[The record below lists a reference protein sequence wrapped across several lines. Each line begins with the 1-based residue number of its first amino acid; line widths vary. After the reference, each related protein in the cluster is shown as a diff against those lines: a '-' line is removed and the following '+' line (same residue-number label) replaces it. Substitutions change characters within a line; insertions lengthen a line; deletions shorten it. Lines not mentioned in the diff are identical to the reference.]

1 MIILIR
7 HVNVHACIKKF
18 QRIFMNKFIQ
28 RIIRFSLQHRYL
40 VFFMTA
46 VLAVIGYIS
55 YKNTP
60 VETFPDVTNTQ
71 IVIIAQWNGRSA
83 EEVEKFVTIPLEVVL
98 NSVQKKSNLRTTSA
112 FGLSYIRI
120 IFDDG
125 VEDAFARQ
133 QVLSRLGGADL
144 PDGVKPDVQPPY
156 GPTGEIYRYTLKSS
170 TKNIRELTTIQNWV
184 LDRAFKSVPGVADV
198 NSFGGEEKTFE
209 VSVNPELL
217 SKYNLSALDIYSAIA
232 KSNINVGGDVIE
244 KNGQSYIVRG
254 IGVLK
259 NIDDIKNIFIDK
271 KNGVALLVGNIADVI
286 ESGKPRM
293 GKVSRDT
300 DQSDVIEGIV
310 VMRKGENPSE
320 VLEKVRAKVKDLNE
334 NVLPKDVKIDT
345 FYDRTNLMDYAQE
358 TVLHNLFEGIVLV
371 TLIVLIFMAD
381 WRTTITVAVIIPL
394 SLLFAFMLLR
404 FNGMSANLLSLGAI
418 DFGIIIDGA
427 VVMVEGLFVA
437 LDYRAREVGMEKFNK
452 LAKLGLFKTTGTE
465 MGKSI
470 FFSKL
475 IILTCLIPIFAFQKV
490 EGKMFSPLAYTLGFA
505 LLGALLF
512 TLTLVP
518 ALSSI
523 LLRKNVREKHNPVVK
538 FFENGVSKLLNIVY
552 RSQKTSVLIAFSFM
566 VICFFSSKFLGSEF
580 LPELNEGALWVE
592 AELPMSVSLNEAD
605 SVSQKMIAG
614 ISSFPEVKQVLSQIG
629 RTNDGTD
636 PKGFFNIQLQVDLK
650 NKKDWKRNITE
661 DALIDEMDKKL
672 NIIPGL
678 VLNYSQPIRD
688 NVEEAVAGVNA
699 ALAVKIFGDDFNTLD
714 SLSKQVLHNLK
725 DVKGVED
732 LGILKN
738 LGQPEFRIQLDQQ
751 KMALYGINTADA
763 NAAIEMA
770 IGGKAATELYEGER
784 KFDIRVRYQKDYR
797 NTQDAIEQIMIPT
810 DDGAKIPLKEIATMQ
825 TLTGPAF
832 IYRDNNMR
840 YIAVKFS
847 VRDRDLG
854 STIAEAQQKVN
865 AAIKLPRGYIATW
878 NGEFENQQRA
888 NGTLARVVPI
898 CLLLV
903 FIILFITFGN
913 VKDALLTLANV
924 PFALI
929 GGILALLFTGMN
941 FSISA
946 GIGFIALFGVCIQNG
961 VILISVFRKNLENK
975 MPLEEAIKTGV
986 ISRVRP
992 VVMTALMAAI
1002 GLFPAA
1008 IATGIGSE
1016 TQKPL
1021 ARVVIGGLATSTLLT
1036 LLILPVMYA
1045 LVHKSIHN
1053 RNKKKLLAKTEPL
1066 KV

>member
-1 MIILIR
+1 
-7 HVNVHACIKKF
+7 
-18 QRIFMNKFIQ
+18 MNKFIK
-28 RIIRFSLQHRYL
+28 RIIHFSLRHRYL

-46 VLAVIGYIS
+46 ILAVLGFIS

-71 IVIIAQWNGRSA
+71 IVIIAQWAGRSA
-83 EEVEKFVTIPLEVVL
+83 EEVEKFVTIPLEVSL
-98 NSVQKKSNLRTTSA
+98 NSVQKKANLRSTSA

-120 IFDDG
+120 IFDDD
-125 VEDAFARQ
+125 VDDAFARQ
-133 QVLSRLGGADL
+133 QVLSRLGSADL

-156 GPTGEIYRYTLKSS
+156 GPTGEIFRYTLKSN

-198 NSFGGEEKTFE
+198 NSFGGEEKIFE
-209 VSVNPELL
+209 VSVNPEFLT
-217 SKYNLSALDIYSAIA
+217 KYNLSSLDVYNAIA

-244 KNGQSYIVRG
+244 RNGQSYIVRG

-259 NIDDIKNIFIDK
+259 NVDDIKNIFIDK
-271 KNGVALLVGNIADVI
+271 RNGVPLLVGNIADVV
-286 ESGKPRM
+286 ESGKPRL
-293 GKVSRDT
+293 GKVSRDM
-300 DQSDVIEGIV
+300 DQPDVIEGII

-320 VLEKVRAKVKDLNE
+320 VLDRVREKVKDLNE
-334 NVLPKDVKIDT
+334 NILPKDVKIDT
-345 FYDRTNLMDYAQE
+345 FYDRTNLMDFAQE

-371 TLIVLIFMAD
+371 TVIVLLFMAD
-381 WRTTITVAVIIPL
+381 WRTTLTVAIIIPL
-394 SLLFAFMLLR
+394 SLLFAFMMMRLK
-404 FNGMSANLLSLGAI
+404 GMSANLLSMGAI

-437 LDYRAREVGMEKFNK
+437 LDHKAKEVGMEKFNK
-452 LAKLGLFKTTGTE
+452 LAKLGLFKSTGTE
-465 MGKSI
+465 MGKAI
-470 FFSKL
+470 FFSKI
-475 IILTCLIPIFAFQKV
+475 IILTCLVPIFAFQKV

-523 LLRKNVREKHNPVVK
+523 LLRKNVREKHNPIVI
-538 FFENGVSKLLNIVY
+538 FFEKGVGKMLAVVY
-552 RSQKTSVLIAFSFM
+552 RNQKKSVVIAFSIM
-566 VICFFSSKFLGSEF
+566 VLCFLSAKFLGSEF

-605 SVSQKMIAG
+605 SVSQKMIAA

-636 PKGFFNIQLQVDLK
+636 PKGFFNVQIQVDLK
-650 NKKDWKRNITE
+650 TKKDWNRGITE
-661 DALIDEMDKKL
+661 DQLIDEMDKKL

-699 ALAVKIFGDDFNTLD
+699 ALAVKIFGPDFETLD
-714 SLSKQVLHNLK
+714 SLSKQVLHNLE
-725 DVKGVED
+725 GVRGIED

-751 KMALYGINTADA
+751 KMALYGVNTADA

-770 IGGKAATELYEGER
+770 IGGKAASELYEGER
-784 KFDIRVRYQKDYR
+784 KFDIRVRYQKEYR
-797 NTQDAIEQIMIPT
+797 STQEAIEQIMVPT
-810 DDGAKIPLKEIATMQ
+810 DDGAKIPLKEISTME

-832 IYRDNNMR
+832 IYRDNNTR

-847 VRDRDLG
+847 VRERDLG
-854 STIAEAQQKVN
+854 STIAEAQSKVN
-865 AAIKLPRGYIATW
+865 AAVHLPLGYKTTW

-888 NGTLARVVPI
+888 NATLTRVVPL
-898 CLLLV
+898 CLLVIFL
-903 FIILFITFGN
+903 ILFITFGN
-913 VKDALLTLANV
+913 VKDAVLTILNV

-929 GGILALLFTGMN
+929 GGILALEITGMN

-961 VILISVFRKNLENK
+961 VILISVFRKNLAAGLYLDK
-975 MPLEEAIKTGV
+975 AIMEGV

-1002 GLFPAA
+1002 GLLPAA

-1021 ARVVIGGLATSTLLT
+1021 ARVVIGGLVTSTILT

-1045 LVHKSIHN
+1045 LVYKFMHYREN
-1053 RNKKKLLAKTEPL
+1053 RRLLKRSGL
-1066 KV
+1066 VNG

>member
-1 MIILIR
+1 
-7 HVNVHACIKKF
+7 
-18 QRIFMNKFIQ
+18 MN
-28 RIIRFSLQHRYL
+28 RIINRIIHFSLRHRYF

-46 VLAVIGYIS
+46 VLAVIGFIS

-71 IVIIAQWNGRSA
+71 IVIIAQWPGRSA
-83 EEVEKFVTIPLEVVL
+83 EEVEKFVTIPLEVSL
-98 NSVQKKSNLRTTSA
+98 NSVQKKANLRTTSA
-112 FGLSYIRI
+112 FGLCYIRI
-120 IFDDG
+120 IFDDD
-125 VEDAFARQ
+125 VDDAFARQ
-133 QVLSRLGGADL
+133 QVLSRLGNADL

-156 GPTGEIYRYTLKSS
+156 GPTGEIYRYTLKSN
-170 TKNIRELTTIQNWV
+170 TKSIRELTTIQDWV

-198 NSFGGEEKTFE
+198 NSFGGEEKIFE
-209 VSVNPELL
+209 VSVNPEMLT
-217 SKYNLSALDIYSAIA
+217 KYNLSSLDIYNAIA

-244 KNGQSYIVRG
+244 RNGQSYVVRG
-254 IGVLK
+254 IGILK
-259 NIDDIKNIFIDK
+259 NVDDIKNIFIDK
-271 KNGVALLVGNIADVI
+271 KNGVPLLVGNVADVV
-286 ESGKPRM
+286 ESGKPRL
-293 GKVSRDT
+293 GKVSRDMN
-300 DQSDVIEGIV
+300 QPDVIEGII

-320 VLEKVRAKVKDLNE
+320 VLDRVREKVKDLND

-371 TLIVLIFMAD
+371 TVIVLLFMAD
-381 WRTTITVAVIIPL
+381 WRTTVTVAIIIPL
-394 SLLFAFMLLR
+394 SLLFAFMLMRLK
-404 FNGMSANLLSLGAI
+404 GMSANLLSMGAI

-437 LDYRAREVGMEKFNK
+437 LDMRAKEVGMEKFNK

-465 MGKSI
+465 MGKAI
-470 FFSKL
+470 FFSKI
-475 IILTCLIPIFAFQKV
+475 IILTCLVPIFSFQKV

-523 LLRKNVREKHNPVVK
+523 LLRKNVREKHNIIVS
-538 FFENGVSKLLNIVY
+538 FFENSIGKLLNIVY
-552 RSQKTSVLIAFSFM
+552 NNQKKSVLIALAVM
-566 VICFFSSKFLGSEF
+566 IVTFFSAKLLGTEF

-605 SVSQKMIAG
+605 SVSQKMIATL
-614 ISSFPEVKQVLSQIG
+614 SSFPEVKQVLSQIG

-636 PKGFFNIQLQVDLK
+636 PKGFFNVQIQVDLK
-650 NKKDWKRNITE
+650 PKKEWKRGITE
-661 DALIDEMDKKL
+661 DQLIDEMDKKL
-672 NIIPGL
+672 NVIPGL

-699 ALAVKIFGDDFNTLD
+699 ALAVKIFGPDFQTLD
-714 SLSKQVLHNLK
+714 SLSKEVLHNLE
-725 DVKGVED
+725 GVRGIED

-751 KMALYGINTADA
+751 KMAMYGVNTADA

-770 IGGKAATELYEGER
+770 IGGKAASELYEGER

-797 NTQDAIEQIMIPT
+797 STQDAIDQIMVPT

-847 VRDRDLG
+847 VRERDLG

-865 AAIKLPRGYIATW
+865 AAVHLPQGYKATW

-888 NGTLARVVPI
+888 NNTLARVVPI
-898 CLLLV
+898 CLLVIFL
-903 FIILFITFGN
+903 ILFITFGN
-913 VKDALLTLANV
+913 IKDALLTILNV

-929 GGILALLFTGMN
+929 GGILALHVTGMN

-961 VILISVFRKNLENK
+961 VILISVFRKNLDGG
-975 MPLEEAIKTGV
+975 MHLDEAIKKGV

-1002 GLFPAA
+1002 GLLPAA

-1021 ARVVIGGLATSTLLT
+1021 ARVVIGGLVTSTILT

-1045 LVHKSIHN
+1045 IEYKFMHN
-1053 RNKKKLLAKTEPL
+1053 RRNRKLLKKTGL
-1066 KV
+1066 VSS